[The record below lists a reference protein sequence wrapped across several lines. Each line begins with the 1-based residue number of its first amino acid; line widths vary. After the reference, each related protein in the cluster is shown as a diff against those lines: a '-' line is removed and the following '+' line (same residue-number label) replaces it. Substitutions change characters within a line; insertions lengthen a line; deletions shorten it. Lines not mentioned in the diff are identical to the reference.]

1 LMPGEAFILHHRDGE
16 VIAIDWMPA
25 PEA

>member
-1 LMPGEAFILHHRDGE
+1 MPGEAFILHHRDGE

>member
-1 LMPGEAFILHHRDGE
+1 LHHRDGE
-16 VIAIDWMPA
+16 VIAIDWMSA